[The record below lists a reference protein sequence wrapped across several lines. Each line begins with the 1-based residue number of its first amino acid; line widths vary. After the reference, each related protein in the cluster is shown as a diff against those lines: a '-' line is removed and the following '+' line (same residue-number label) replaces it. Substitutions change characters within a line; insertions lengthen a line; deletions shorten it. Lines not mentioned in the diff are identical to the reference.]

1 MMENSLEGHELSV
14 AVITSRFNENVTQKL
29 EDGAMDALI
38 QQGVEPA
45 NIAQFTVP
53 GAFEIPQLAQRL
65 AISQQYHAIVCLGAV
80 IQGETKHFDYVCQEV
95 SRGIQFV
102 GMTTGIAIG
111 FGVLTTDT
119 VEQALARSGGEHGNK
134 GEEAALTAI
143 EMANI
148 AQAIVIKQ

>member
-1 MMENSLEGHELSV
+1 M
-14 AVITSRFNENVTQKL
+14 
-29 EDGAMDALI
+29 
-38 QQGVEPA
+38 EPA

-134 GEEAALTAI
+134 GEEAALQLLKWQISLKPLLLNNKT
-143 EMANI
+143 
-148 AQAIVIKQ
+148 

>member
-1 MMENSLEGHELSV
+1 M
-14 AVITSRFNENVTQKL
+14 TQKL

-80 IQGETKHFDYVCQEV
+80 IQGETVYFDYVCQEV
-95 SRGIQFV
+95 SHVAFN
-102 GMTTGIAIG
+102 
-111 FGVLTTDT
+111 LL
-119 VEQALARSGGEHGNK
+119 E
-134 GEEAALTAI
+134 
-143 EMANI
+143 
-148 AQAIVIKQ
+148 